1 MHDHD
6 LARHVQV
13 SMINTIHMTIFR
25 PPLALLASRVVCF
38 LAAFFCCTLGVIMNI
53 ITDVYSSTLG
63 VLAGKP
69 IETDNVNRPIIC
81 DMKSLR
87 KIISISRS
95 MVYEKLNEKS
105 RYYDPNFPRP
115 FTLKG
120 SRNYWLLSEV
130 HAYILSM
137 ASKRKNG
144 GAA

>member
-1 MHDHD
+1 MFIVFFGANFTV
-6 LARHVQV
+6 ARVGGIMLVNQSALDTALEV
-13 SMINTIHMTIFR
+13 IVGKLPEADGVVR
-25 PPLALLASRVVCF
+25 PLVCNM
-38 LAAFFCCTLGVIMNI
+38 ATLRRIV
-53 ITDVYSSTLG
+53 
-63 VLAGKP
+63 
-69 IETDNVNRPIIC
+69 
-81 DMKSLR
+81 
-87 KIISISRS
+87 SISRS

-105 RYYDPNFPRP
+105 RYYDPNFPKP

>member
-1 MHDHD
+1 MLH
-6 LARHVQV
+6 LV
-13 SMINTIHMTIFR
+13 
-25 PPLALLASRVVCF
+25 
-38 LAAFFCCTLGVIMNI
+38 VIMNI
-53 ITDVYSSTLG
+53 ASDVCSSTLG
-63 VLAGKP
+63 VLTSKS
-69 IETDNVNRPIIC
+69 IETDSVNRPIIC
-81 DMKSLR
+81 DMRSLR

-105 RYYDPNFPRP
+105 RYYDPNFPKP

-130 HAYILSM
+130 HAYILNM